1 MSLSENIGR
10 YKALT
15 FPVEAELGRRTI
27 SVRDI
32 LALAPG
38 EIIKLSQPIGSKLEI
53 LVGGA
58 LFGKGELVQ
67 LSGKLALKFS
77 GFPRKT

>member
-1 MSLSENIGR
+1 MSLSENIAR
-10 YKALT
+10 YKTLT
-15 FPVEAELGRRTI
+15 FPIEVQLGQRAI

-38 EIIKLSQPIGSKLEI
+38 GIIKLSQPIGSKLEI
-53 LVGGA
+53 LVGGT

-67 LSGKLALKFS
+67 LSGKLALRFS